1 MDNLIIQTGLI
12 SYTSGVN
19 TLSYN
24 EHVGLDAI
32 RGCSLPSPC
41 IRHIVADIMVGM
53 TLSRR
58 PPKRKPRGQHPH
70 NALTPAFVRNV
81 SRAGR
86 YCDGNG
92 LYLDVRPTGSRGWIQ
107 RLTIRGRRTEF
118 GLGGYPLVS
127 LKEAREKAFAN
138 RKLAR
143 EGGHPLSEKRRAES
157 MPTFAEAA
165 RRLRDQLSPGWRSPH
180 HARLWLSS
188 LERHVFP
195 RIGETPISEVTSADV
210 IGILAP
216 IWHQKAT
223 TARKLRQRIR
233 AVMEWAVAMELRAD
247 NPCDRIGPALGAQ
260 NYVVQ
265 HMRALP
271 HAEVASAIGKVRA
284 SNSKPLVKLA
294 FEFLVLTATR
304 GGEVRGAA
312 WTEIDVDHG
321 VWTIPAPRTKTNREH
336 RVPLSRR
343 ALEILGEA
351 RAVGRGSPLV
361 FPMRGNPLSNTAM
374 SRLLKRLGI
383 KAVPHGFR
391 SSFRDWAAE
400 ETDHPREVAE
410 AALAHMVR
418 NQVEAAYRRTD
429 LFERR
434 RRLMDDWADY
444 LAGER

>member
-1 MDNLIIQTGLI
+1 
-12 SYTSGVN
+12 
-19 TLSYN
+19 
-24 EHVGLDAI
+24 
-32 RGCSLPSPC
+32 
-41 IRHIVADIMVGM
+41 MVGM

-70 NALTPAFVRNV
+70 NELTPAFVRNV

-143 EGGHPLSEKRRAES
+143 EGGDPLSEKRRAKS

-195 RIGETPISEVTSADV
+195 RIGETPVSEVTSADV
-210 IGILAP
+210 IWILAP

-233 AVMEWAVAMELRAD
+233 AVMEWAVAMEIRPD
-247 NPCDRIGPALGAQ
+247 NPATG
-260 NYVVQ
+260 
-265 HMRALP
+265 
-271 HAEVASAIGKVRA
+271 SARRSARRSTSCNTCGRCRTGT
-284 SNSKPLVKLA
+284 S
-294 FEFLVLTATR
+294 R
-304 GGEVRGAA
+304 
-312 WTEIDVDHG
+312 
-321 VWTIPAPRTKTNREH
+321 PR
-336 RVPLSRR
+336 SRR
-343 ALEILGEA
+343 
-351 RAVGRGSPLV
+351 
-361 FPMRGNPLSNTAM
+361 
-374 SRLLKRLGI
+374 
-383 KAVPHGFR
+383 
-391 SSFRDWAAE
+391 
-400 ETDHPREVAE
+400 
-410 AALAHMVR
+410 
-418 NQVEAAYRRTD
+418 
-429 LFERR
+429 
-434 RRLMDDWADY
+434 
-444 LAGER
+444 

>member
-1 MDNLIIQTGLI
+1 
-12 SYTSGVN
+12 
-19 TLSYN
+19 
-24 EHVGLDAI
+24 
-32 RGCSLPSPC
+32 
-41 IRHIVADIMVGM
+41 MVGM

-70 NALTPAFVRNV
+70 NELTPAFVRNV

-143 EGGHPLSEKRRAES
+143 EGGDPLSEKRRAKS

-195 RIGETPISEVTSADV
+195 RIGETPVSEVTSADV
-210 IGILAP
+210 IWILAP

-233 AVMEWAVAMELRAD
+233 AVMEWAVAMEIRPD

-260 NYVVQ
+260 KYVVQ

-271 HAEVASAIGKVRA
+271 HRDVASAIEKVKA
-284 SNSKPLVKLA
+284 SSSGPVVKLA

-304 GGEVRGAA
+304 SGEARGAA
-312 WTEIDVDHG
+312 WTEIDRDAG
-321 VWTIPAPRTKTNREH
+321 VWTIPTERTKTNREH
-336 RVPLSRR
+336 RVPLGRR
-343 ALEILGEA
+343 ALEILDEA
-351 RAVGRGSPLV
+351 RTLVRAGGPHV
-361 FPMRGNPLSNTAM
+361 FPSVRGNPLGVTAL

-383 KAVPHGFR
+383 AAVPHGFR

-434 RRLMDDWADY
+434 RRLMDDWAAY
-444 LAGER
+444 LAGENRDRNAGPVR